1 MADNEDTNGITIAIV
16 VCVSLC
22 CIFPDACGGGGGGRQ
37 LEDGETEIGGRV
49 LTESEWQGMSQR
61 EKADLI
67 EKEMDSYE

>member
-1 MADNEDTNGITIAIV
+1 MAEEESNGVVVVVV
-16 VCVSLC
+16 VCLSLC
-22 CIFPDACGGGGGGRQ
+22 CFFPDACGGGGGRQ

>member
-1 MADNEDTNGITIAIV
+1 MAEEDSNGIVTV
-16 VCVSLC
+16 VVICLSLC
-22 CIFPDACGGGGGGRQ
+22 CIFPDACGDGGGRQ
-37 LEDGETEIGGRV
+37 LEDGEHEIGGRV